1 MTGSFVT
8 HLLSNRVF
16 ARFWLAGLLF
26 VLATWSLHIAML
38 VYVYELTGSPFATGL
53 IPVFASI
60 PGIVV
65 GPIAGVL
72 VDRWDRKRV
81 MAGGALAL
89 VALLVATIPF
99 AGQLDVSLLYAIIF
113 AQAVVMTFFAPA
125 ENALLP
131 TLVRDDD
138 LAAANALNALND
150 NLGRIV
156 GPAAGAW
163 IFVQF
168 GFAATLAACALIYA
182 AGWLC
187 LIGVQTGLAPTTP
200 VAIYAGQRSLTA
212 IVGRARREFCDGLRA
227 VRHTRTLAIVVA
239 VWALYMVA
247 DVPFSAVFPA
257 FLAESL
263 DVGPESLGLM
273 MTIRG
278 LTGVAGGFLVVW
290 LSRRVDPTTLLA
302 GGLLAYG
309 ASIAGLGVINEFGL
323 GLWLTLANGPG
334 GAAVQT
340 GLATT
345 LQRNTAPG
353 MRGRVFSLVG
363 IVNGVIVIVV
373 SLAAGSLAEIA
384 GTRAVVIL
392 SGSLQLLPFLLVA
405 TLLRRRQSPPRSGP
419 AAVNDRGPFPNSTA

>member
-1 MTGSFVT
+1 MTQ
-8 HLLSNRVF
+8 LLSNRIF

-38 VYVYELTGSPFATGL
+38 IYVYELTGSPFATSL

-89 VALLVATIPF
+89 VGLLVATIPF
-99 AGQLDVSLLYAIIF
+99 AGRLDVSMLYAIIF
-113 AQAVVMTFFAPA
+113 VQAMVMTLFMPA

-131 TLVRDDD
+131 TLVRDED

-182 AGWLC
+182 AGWFC
-187 LIGVQTGLAPTTP
+187 LVGVQTGTANPEQTSGDGEWSFRE
-200 VAIYAGQRSLTA
+200 AG
-212 IVGRARREFCDGLRA
+212 ARLVREFREGLGA
-227 VRHTRTLAIVVA
+227 VRTSRALAVVVA

-247 DVPFSAVFPA
+247 DVPFSAVLPA
-257 FLAESL
+257 FVGESL
-263 DVGPESLGLM
+263 DMGPEGLGIM
-273 MTIRG
+273 FPIRG
-278 LTGVAGGFLVVW
+278 LTGVIGGFLVVA
-290 LSRRVDPTTLLA
+290 LSRRVAPPTLLA
-302 GGLLAYG
+302 GGQLGYRW
-309 ASIAGLGVINEFGL
+309 SIAMLGVINDFGL
-323 GLWLTLANGPG
+323 GLWLTIVIGPS
-334 GAAVQT
+334 AAAIQT
-340 GLATT
+340 SLATT
-345 LQRNTAPG
+345 LQRATAPG
-353 MRGRVFSLVG
+353 IRGRVFSRVA
-363 IVNGVIVIVV
+363 IINGVIVIVASV
-373 SLAAGSLAEIA
+373 SA
-384 GTRAVVIL
+384 
-392 SGSLQLLPFLLVA
+392 
-405 TLLRRRQSPPRSGP
+405 
-419 AAVNDRGPFPNSTA
+419 

>member
-8 HLLSNRVF
+8 HLLSNRIF

-26 VLATWSLHIAML
+26 ILATWSLHITML
-38 VYVYELTGSPFATGL
+38 IYVFELTGSPFATGL
-53 IPVFASI
+53 IPVFASV
-60 PGIVV
+60 PGIVL

-89 VALLVATIPF
+89 VALLVVTIPF
-99 AGQLDVSLLYAIIF
+99 AGRLDVSMLYAIIF
-113 AQAVVMTFFAPA
+113 IQAMVMTFFTPA

-138 LAAANALNALND
+138 LATANSLNALND
-150 NLGRIV
+150 NLGRII

-163 IFVQF
+163 VFVQF
-168 GFAATLAACALIYA
+168 GFAATLAACAGIYL
-182 AGWLC
+182 AGWIC
-187 LIGVQTGLAPTTP
+187 LIGIQTGLAASTP
-200 VAIYAGQRSLTA
+200 VASHAGGRTLAA
-212 IVGRARREFCDGLRA
+212 IMGRAGREFGDGLRA

-257 FLAESL
+257 FLSESL
-263 DVGPESLGLM
+263 DVGPEALGLM

-309 ASIAGLGVINEFGL
+309 VSIAGLGVINEFGP

-363 IVNGVIVIVV
+363 IVNSVIGIVV
-373 SLAAGSLAEIA
+373 SLAAGSLGEIA
-384 GTRAVVIL
+384 GTRTVVIL
-392 SGSLQLLPFLLVA
+392 SGALQLLPFLLVV
-405 TLLRRRQSPPRSGP
+405 TMLQRKRSSPGSSPVTEE
-419 AAVNDRGPFPNSTA
+419 AAPH

>member
-1 MTGSFVT
+1 MTQ
-8 HLLSNRVF
+8 LLSNRIF

-38 VYVYELTGSPFATGL
+38 VYVYELTGSPFATSL
-53 IPVFASI
+53 IPVFTSI

-89 VALLVATIPF
+89 VGLLVATIPF
-99 AGQLDVSLLYAIIF
+99 AGRLDVSMLYAIIF
-113 AQAVVMTFFAPA
+113 VQAMVMTLFMPA

-131 TLVRDDD
+131 TLVRDED

-182 AGWLC
+182 AGWFC
-187 LIGVQTGLAPTTP
+187 LVGVQTGTANPEQTSGDGEWSFRE
-200 VAIYAGQRSLTA
+200 AG
-212 IVGRARREFCDGLRA
+212 ARLVREFREGLGA
-227 VRHTRTLAIVVA
+227 VRTSRALAVVVA

-247 DVPFSAVFPA
+247 DLPFSAVLPA
-257 FLAESL
+257 FVGESL
-263 DVGPESLGLM
+263 DMGPEGLGIM
-273 MTIRG
+273 FPIRG
-278 LTGVAGGFLVVW
+278 LTGVIGGFLVVA
-290 LSRRVDPTTLLA
+290 LSRRVAPPTLLA
-302 GGLLAYG
+302 AGLLGYRW
-309 ASIAGLGVINEFGL
+309 SIAMLGVINDFGL
-323 GLWLTLANGPG
+323 GLWLTVVNGPS
-334 GAAVQT
+334 AAAIQT

-345 LQRNTAPG
+345 LQRATAPG
-353 MRGRVFSLVG
+353 IRGRVFSRVG
-363 IVNGVIVIVV
+363 IINGVIVIVASV
-373 SLAAGSLAEIA
+373 SAGSLGEAV

-392 SGSLQLLPFLLVA
+392 SGSLQLLPFLLVVA
-405 TLLRRRQSPPRSGP
+405 MLRHRRSSPDQP
-419 AAVNDRGPFPNSTA
+419 AMADEDVMR

>member
-8 HLLSNRVF
+8 QLLSNRIF

-38 VYVYELTGSPFATGL
+38 VYVYELTGSPFATSL

-89 VALLVATIPF
+89 VGLLVATIPF
-99 AGQLDVSLLYAIIF
+99 AGRFDVSMLYAIIF
-113 AQAVVMTFFAPA
+113 VQAMVMTFFMPA

-131 TLVRDDD
+131 TLVRDED

-182 AGWLC
+182 AGWVC
-187 LIGVQTGLAPTTP
+187 LIGLQTGLTASTP
-200 VAIYAGQRSLTA
+200 VASHAGDRTLAA
-212 IVGRARREFCDGLRA
+212 IVSRARREFGDGLRA

-257 FLAESL
+257 FLSESL

-302 GGLLAYG
+302 AGLLAYG
-309 ASIAGLGVINEFGL
+309 ASIAGLGVINEFGP

-340 GLATT
+340 GLTTT

-373 SLAAGSLAEIA
+373 SLAAGSLGEAV

-392 SGSLQLLPFLLVA
+392 SGSLQLLPFLLVVA
-405 TLLRRRQSPPRSGP
+405 MLQRKRTPDSRFAQ
-419 AAVNDRGPFPNSTA
+419 

>member
-1 MTGSFVT
+1 MAGSSVT

-53 IPVFASI
+53 IPVFAAI

-81 MAGGALAL
+81 MASGALAL
-89 VALLVATIPF
+89 VVLLVATIPF
-99 AGQLDVSLLYAIIF
+99 AGRLDVSMLYAIIF

-168 GFAATLAACALIYA
+168 GFAATLATCALIYA

-187 LIGVQTGLAPTTP
+187 LIGVQAGIAASSPIASHVDQRTLASLA
-200 VAIYAGQRSLTA
+200 AITS
-212 IVGRARREFCDGLRA
+212 RAWREFGDGLRA
-227 VRHTRTLAIVVA
+227 VHHTRTLAIIVA
-239 VWALYMVA
+239 VWGLFMVA

-257 FLAESL
+257 FLSESL
-263 DVGPESLGLM
+263 EVGPESLGLM

-290 LSRRVDPTTLLA
+290 LSRRVESTTLLA

-309 ASIAGLGVINEFGL
+309 ASIAGLGVINEFYPGV
-323 GLWLTLANGPG
+323 WLTLANGPG

-353 MRGRVFSLVG
+353 LRGRVFSLVG

-373 SLAAGSLAEIA
+373 SLAAGSLGEVA

-392 SGSLQLLPFLLVA
+392 SGCLQLLPFLLVV
-405 TLLRRRQSPPRSGP
+405 TLLRQTGKPHWQRRREHSRS
-419 AAVNDRGPFPNSTA
+419 